1 MILAIVPQDEAESV
15 LKALVGAGY
24 TTTFVHSRGGALR
37 QAQQMLFTAV
47 AETEMENVLT
57 LIRSHCRTSIQAGAA
72 HVEQRESA
80 GGLPITARLG
90 GAIIFVWELER
101 FEVY

>member
-47 AETEMENVLT
+47 AEREMENVLA
-57 LIRSHCRTSIQAGAA
+57 LIREHCRTPVQAEAA
-72 HVEQRESA
+72 QAEQQLSA
-80 GGLPITARLG
+80 GDIPVTTRLG
-90 GAIIFVWELER
+90 GAIIFVWELEQ